1 MDSKTRSNLHVAFLF
16 IFFMVFFEKSKIS
29 NLTKSS
35 LPIIFLL
42 QFVLFMSYLG
52 NLGQQESARF
62 SPIFSSRGFK
72 ILTFTF
78 KFLIRFELIL

>member
-52 NLGQQESARF
+52 NLGQPRSQQDFLLYFLLE
-62 SPIFSSRGFK
+62 G
-72 ILTFTF
+72 L
-78 KFLIRFELIL
+78 KF